1 MAESKTKDI
10 AVKVETN
17 FQEQDSQPEQD
28 NYVFA
33 YRVTIENQGDHTI
46 KLLRRYWHITDSNSE
61 KHEVEGEGVVGKQPV
76 LEPGQSHQYVSG
88 CNFQT
93 DIAKMEGFFTM
104 EKIANGEQFEVEIP
118 EFYMI
123 TPYRLN

>member
-1 MAESKTKDI
+1 MAESKTKDV
-10 AVKVETN
+10 AVKVETH

-46 KLLRRYWHITDSNSE
+46 KLLRRYWHVTDSNTS
-61 KHEVEGEGVVGKQPV
+61 KHEIEGEGVVGKQPV

-93 DIAKMEGFFTM
+93 DIGKMRGFFTM
-104 EKIANGEQFEVEIP
+104 EKITNGEHFHVDIP

-123 TPYRLN
+123 VPYRFN